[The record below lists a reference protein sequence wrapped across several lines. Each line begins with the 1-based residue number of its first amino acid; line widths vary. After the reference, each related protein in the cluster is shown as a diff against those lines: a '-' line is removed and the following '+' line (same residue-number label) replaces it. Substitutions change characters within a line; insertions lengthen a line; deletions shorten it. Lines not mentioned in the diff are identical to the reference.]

1 METAVIPPFTDALP
15 EADWNAK
22 LEAARAEELAAKQAA
37 EDAESAKLEAERA
50 EQREREKQE
59 ALAARQA
66 ELARVRDARGGH
78 MF

>member
-66 ELARVRDARGGH
+66 ELARVRDAREGH
-78 MF
+78 IF